1 MERRPR
7 TRASAAER
15 TAPALLVAAA
25 GLLVL
30 LSIVVL
36 IVPR

>member
-7 TRASAAER
+7 TRARVAER

-30 LSIVVL
+30 LAIAVV